1 MRRAVDDDVVA
12 DAVVYSAADAAAAED
27 DIGELE
33 IVVVV
38 VVVVVVVAVGENL
51 TSAVEVV
58 DVVDVEGDV
67 DDLPAASRLNGI
79 VDKKLEAPG
88 RLPSTAPES

>member
-12 DAVVYSAADAAAAED
+12 DAVVYSAADAAAED

>member
-12 DAVVYSAADAAAAED
+12 DAVVYSAADAAAED

-33 IVVVV
+33 I
-38 VVVVVVVAVGENL
+38 VVVVVVAVGENL

-67 DDLPAASRLNGI
+67 DDLPAALRLNGI

>member
-12 DAVVYSAADAAAAED
+12 DAVVYSAADAAAED

-33 IVVVV
+33 I
-38 VVVVVVVAVGENL
+38 VVVVVVAVGENL